1 MAIAF
6 TYDEST
12 NIVAVTGGTSGTPA
26 TFADFVTADR
36 AGTAELTPEDAPAS
50 CAFNMTLTE
59 QIRPVED
66 LALQISFI
74 LAGTS
79 AGTTQEWTAAS
90 VNVTA
95 NAIIA
100 GSVTD
105 TYTDNGTH
113 LQIDESVG
121 AAPCLDFD
129 FTWSGLPT
137 NYYPEKVTLNGYYDG
152 NPAHDVFI
160 YMWNYD
166 TTAWDRLTADAQ
178 DFPDAAADDDYEFD
192 VPTVDTE
199 NYFDS
204 GAAKV
209 RINHTSNGTAGHD
222 FYVDQILLTR
232 PATNNTLDITGT
244 DWDGNA
250 QSESI
255 DVSGGDDTYNGAYK
269 WRTITDIDCNGW
281 PDGTLKV
288 TQPQWGVIWDL
299 GNGMHRLACSKWNIG
314 NGSDSTYFADTL
326 KLITLDDNM
335 VGNWQPW
342 MTVTNSAT
350 AVFGNATDES
360 LKHTDQGCSFIIHEA
375 DLNHYTFVVNATGT
389 LYFYSCS
396 ISETSS
402 SRRGFVQNSSGGT
415 CRIWNCMYTYYTAQH
430 TSGANT
436 DIFNL
441 TIQKSYYGMYT
452 FSGTAED
459 IRIQECTLPILLGV
473 GSGTFD
479 NMIMDSSGVY
489 GFNPSGCTGTNY
501 IDDTTSNNW
510 APNWTGELKTGEY
523 IRRYSCNIHVV
534 DKDGTALQSVVV
546 DCEDT
551 NTDAAWTAGTITTDV
566 SGDITEQKIEYQRY
580 YFNVTAQTTTYSPH
594 KFTLSK
600 AGYETLILDNITVD
614 APIVWHLELQPMRAR
629 VLGRPSRRI
638 SAPNFQQE
646 LI

>member
-36 AGTAELTPEDAPAS
+36 AGTAELTSEDAPAS

-288 TQPQWGVIWDL
+288 TQPQWGVIWDY
-299 GNGMHRLACSKWNIG
+299 GNGQYNVTATNIEFG
-314 NGSDSTYFADTL
+314 NGTTSTYFTSEREKVQL
-326 KLITLDDNM
+326 LGFLIK
-335 VGNWQPW
+335 
-342 MTVTNSAT
+342 NSAT
-350 AVFGNATDES
+350 VRLGAKYGDYGIDGSWWNCRFAANSIVIASGQTTATFLVYDSYLTKDNNIYAQFQDGVIDFLNSTITAYYWDTAAWQRNWAFAGATS
-360 LKHTDQGCSFIIHEA
+360 LSFNEVYINNQINFFCYVAPDLMRNVHIHRM
-375 DLNHYTFVVNATGT
+375 G
-389 LYFYSCS
+389 
-396 ISETSS
+396 
-402 SRRGFVQNSSGGT
+402 GGT
-415 CRIWNCMYTYYTAQH
+415 EFR
-430 TSGANT
+430 
-436 DIFNL
+436 
-441 TIQKSYYGMYT
+441 
-452 FSGTAED
+452 
-459 IRIQECTLPILLGV
+459 
-473 GSGTFD
+473 GSGISVTGITLTERGGYDAKTSAADSEVTF
-479 NMIMDSSGVY
+479 IDSVSAIAFVLHNQASSWVKSVY
-489 GFNPSGCTGTNY
+489 T
-501 IDDTTSNNW
+501 
-510 APNWTGELKTGEY
+510 
-523 IRRYSCNIHVV
+523 CNITVA
-534 DKDGTALQSVVV
+534 DKDGTLLDGVEVL
-546 DCEDT
+546 CEDEADAT
-551 NTDAAWTAGTITTDV
+551 VWTTTTGDTDTGKIDEQQITYRQFTTTAYPATI
-566 SGDITEQKIEYQRY
+566 
-580 YFNVTAQTTTYSPH
+580 TTYSPH

-600 AGYETLILDNITVD
+600 AGYETLILENVTVD
-614 APIVWHLELQPMRAR
+614 VPIVWHLELQDPVVA
-629 VLGRPSRRI
+629 GI
-638 SAPNFQQE
+638 SAK
-646 LI
+646 IKHVGIGV